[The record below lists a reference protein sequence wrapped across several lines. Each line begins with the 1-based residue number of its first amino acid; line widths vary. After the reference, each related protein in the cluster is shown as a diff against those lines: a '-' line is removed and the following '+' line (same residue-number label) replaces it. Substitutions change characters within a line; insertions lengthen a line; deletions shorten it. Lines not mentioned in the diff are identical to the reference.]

1 MLEIYNGRDKF
12 YQWDV
17 GQRLIV
23 DDTIIAVHYD
33 NGTGDAL
40 VCGVYE
46 YEGQYVAD
54 VPNIMLQTVWAIKC
68 YAYCGECVRA
78 EKVYEVEKRSRPD
91 DYIYTETETLRY
103 SSLLEM
109 INATNDDLATVEQS
123 LEASIAENAD
133 NIAAVNYGFLEYKE
147 ETNKKIYDNTVKLV
161 GVESDLE
168 IHVDNIYESLNEH
181 KAKLNQQDN
190 RMSAIEQKHN
200 AEIEDVENQIGK
212 TNTQYATLY
221 NTVNT
226 NANSLTNLTQN
237 YYAFKNDSTAKLTNH
252 ENRITTL
259 EKSGGSGTG
268 GGGVNATPDWN
279 ENNPDS
285 PAYIKNRTHYETT
298 DSIELLAECK
308 PEIQEL
314 DGMPVAVFASPIGLQ
329 AGKTYK
335 VYWNGVEYERTAADM
350 SEVFPSAGM
359 PVMLLGNYGL
369 MLGGESTGEPF
380 LIMDAPPDLVEE
392 TGALIYVL
400 DGSTELTI
408 RIDAYGGIV
417 KIDNKYLDLSAYAKT
432 EYVNEVKVGLEG
444 LFPNYYPKTT
454 IDNKFNN
461 QFFTTGGNGNLTGKN
476 EGYQAAVGQIE
487 ELITYVEIPAAAA
500 NDEYLLT
507 LGYSSS
513 KTDLMCQYQT
523 EGGIVAGEM
532 RKLKFYVRR
541 IGKHIFI
548 KIYKPS
554 ANGFTDVIEDV
565 LFIDKSETQTNPR
578 YVRISTVSG
587 NNFPD
592 GAKITMYQ
600 RTAAKAVN

>member
-285 PAYIKNRTHYETT
+285 PAYIANRTHYENPNEVVE
-298 DSIELLAECK
+298 ILAESS
-308 PEIQEL
+308 PDEIAED
-314 DGMPVAVFASPIGLQ
+314 DGMMIGMYANPIGLEV
-329 AGKTYK
+329 GKKYRVK
-335 VYWNGVEYERTAADM
+335 WNGVEYECVAVSMLDIQ
-350 SEVFPSAGM
+350 PDAGL
-359 PVMLLGNYGL
+359 PAVVIGNYGV
-369 MLGGESTGEPF
+369 MMGGDDTGEPF
-380 LIMDAPPDLVEE
+380 IIMDMPPDWVEDM
-392 TGALIYVL
+392 GAGTILYLL
-400 DGSTELTI
+400 DGSTELTLS
-408 RIDAYGGIV
+408 IDAYGSIK
-417 KIDNKYLDLSAYAKT
+417 KIDKKYLDLSEYAKT
-432 EYVNEVKVGLEG
+432 ENVNELSERLDNYYNKDYIDSMLNPGLPRMAQVKMMDKADSGEISVSGRKRLWINFNASSQGTENIIVKV
-444 LFPNYYPKTT
+444 
-454 IDNKFNN
+454 IDNNN
-461 QFFTTGGNGNLTGKN
+461 AIVVQAEIEEAIVYGKGGNVDISV
-476 EGYQAAVGQIE
+476 YF
-487 ELITYVEIPAAAA
+487 A
-500 NDEYLLT
+500 NDYKYVIADIENYKSTSTYAVAELKRT
-507 LGYSSS
+507 RHTYSSYDNTRTFQ
-513 KTDLMCQYQT
+513 KVQITT
-523 EGGIVAGEM
+523 A
-532 RKLKFYVRR
+532 
-541 IGKHIFI
+541 
-548 KIYKPS
+548 
-554 ANGFTDVIEDV
+554 
-565 LFIDKSETQTNPR
+565 
-578 YVRISTVSG
+578 SG
-587 NNFPD
+587 NP
-592 GAKITMYQ
+592 I
-600 RTAAKAVN
+600 TAATAQIFVYGRTD